1 MPIESKQWP
10 DWQFR
15 CHRPA
20 GLSEFDTY
28 IIICKNDF
36 APHLFDIHL
45 KYRSICRWWILFF
58 FPHLWRIHT
67 TNGSSVCW
75 QFSRA
80 ADGLCAHIDSLTM
93 PRICLCSRHEWWLC
107 RHHHRQRRTRIVPHN
122 RKKKRLEFV
131 RLFDDGFLAF
141 RIQFNVC
148 MCGVC
153 VRACRDSWA
162 NDAPTHIHHTHGRH
176 PKKKIKLHYLR
187 MYDRKCHS
195 KPTLTMW
202 RRERTMR

>member
-1 MPIESKQWP
+1 MKNVQTNPQWMNTIIYNDVCGGRSYRQKKNKKAKMPIESKQKP

-15 CHRPA
+15 CHHPA

-67 TNGSSVCW
+67 TNGSSVCC

-122 RKKKRLEFV
+122 RKKKTIGICSIVWWWVFGLSYS
-131 RLFDDGFLAF
+131 
-141 RIQFNVC
+141 I
-148 MCGVC
+148 
-153 VRACRDSWA
+153 
-162 NDAPTHIHHTHGRH
+162 
-176 PKKKIKLHYLR
+176 
-187 MYDRKCHS
+187 
-195 KPTLTMW
+195 
-202 RRERTMR
+202 

>member
-1 MPIESKQWP
+1 MKNVQTNPQWMNTIIYNDVCGGRSYRQKKNKKAKMPIESKQKP

-15 CHRPA
+15 CHHPA

-67 TNGSSVCW
+67 TNGSSVCC

-80 ADGLCAHIDSLTM
+80 WFVCAYWFAHNASHMFVLKAWVVIM
-93 PRICLCSRHEWWLC
+93 PPPSPP
-107 RHHHRQRRTRIVPHN
+107 TPHQN
-122 RKKKRLEFV
+122 RATQQKKKTIGICSIVWWWVFGLSYS
-131 RLFDDGFLAF
+131 
-141 RIQFNVC
+141 I
-148 MCGVC
+148 
-153 VRACRDSWA
+153 
-162 NDAPTHIHHTHGRH
+162 
-176 PKKKIKLHYLR
+176 
-187 MYDRKCHS
+187 
-195 KPTLTMW
+195 
-202 RRERTMR
+202 

>member
-15 CHRPA
+15 CHHPA

-67 TNGSSVCW
+67 TNGSSVCC

-122 RKKKRLEFV
+122 REKNDWNLFDCLMMGFWPFVFNLMSVCVVFVCAHAEIHELTMLQHTYIIHTVATQKKK
-131 RLFDDGFLAF
+131 
-141 RIQFNVC
+141 
-148 MCGVC
+148 
-153 VRACRDSWA
+153 
-162 NDAPTHIHHTHGRH
+162 
-176 PKKKIKLHYLR
+176 
-187 MYDRKCHS
+187 
-195 KPTLTMW
+195 
-202 RRERTMR
+202 